1 MEISKVKFVVSVYD
15 GITKYHGE
23 NYQIVIEK
31 LTSTSLKIA
40 KKTAK
45 KLKELYP
52 KNKVVIKEKF
62 REGWKII
69 ADF

>member
-1 MEISKVKFVVSVYD
+1 MEFSKTKFVVIIYD

-23 NYQIVIEK
+23 DYQIVMEK
-31 LTSTSLKIA
+31 ITTSSLKIA

>member
-1 MEISKVKFVVSVYD
+1 MEISKVKFVVIAYGEV
-15 GITKYHGE
+15 TKYHGE
-23 NYQIVIEK
+23 NYQIVMEK
-31 LTSTSLKIA
+31 ITTSSLKIA

-52 KNKVVIKEKF
+52 KNKVVTKEKF
-62 REGWKII
+62 RESWKII

>member
-1 MEISKVKFVVSVYD
+1 MEFSEIKFVVIIYD
-15 GITKYHGE
+15 GISKYHGE
-23 NYQIVIEK
+23 DHQIVMEK
-31 LTSTSLKIA
+31 ITTSSLKIA

-62 REGWKII
+62 RESWKII
-69 ADF
+69 ANF